1 MFDKLD
7 SIVERYNILEKS
19 LSIPSL
25 LANKEKYQKTSKEY
39 SELKLIVQKYQKY
52 KRLDR
57 ELRETEEILPKEKD
71 DAIKELIRE
80 EIQNLTLQRKLIED
94 ELLLLLLPKDPNDE
108 RNIIIEIRAGTG
120 GNEAALFSAQLF
132 RMYTKYIERLG
143 FKIDIANMN
152 TTGLGGFKEIIFV
165 VEGKGAYS
173 IFKYESGVHRVQ
185 RVPVTE
191 ASGRIHTSTA
201 TVAVLPDAG
210 EVEVQINTED
220 LRIDTFCAT
229 GHGGQSVNTTYSAVR
244 ITHISTGIVV
254 SCQDERSQLRN
265 KEKAMRVL
273 RARLLEKLQREK
285 ERELSTER
293 KSQIGTGERSEK
305 IRTYNF
311 PQNRVTDHRI
321 NLSLYKL
328 ENILNGDLEELVN
341 ALRLANRDK
350 LKQQAA

>member
-25 LANKEKYQKTSKEY
+25 LANKEEYQKTSKEY

-52 KRLDR
+52 KNLDR

-152 TTGLGGFKEIIFV
+152 TTGLGGFKEVIFV

-328 ENILNGDLEELVN
+328 EDILNGDLEELIN
-341 ALRLANRDK
+341 PLRLANRDK
-350 LKQQAA
+350 LKEQAA

>member
-39 SELKLIVQKYQKY
+39 SELKSIVQKYQKY
-52 KRLDR
+52 KNLDR

-285 ERELSTER
+285 EKELSTER

-328 ENILNGDLEELVN
+328 EDILNGDLEELIN
-341 ALRLANRDK
+341 PLRLANRDK
-350 LKQQAA
+350 LKEQAA